1 MSDSSDPAPDPALGP
16 DAAWPERLDH
26 FLSHYVR
33 ESGLWPVL
41 FAIAAH
47 VVVILAAAMIHLA
60 RDLSPFAGLVLLLC
74 LVPSA
79 KLARHSLRTRRRGW
93 AVVVGLTWISAI
105 GLAWLAA
112 ATGVY

>member
-1 MSDSSDPAPDPALGP
+1 VSDSSNPEPSAE
-16 DAAWPERLDH
+16 AAWPERLDH

-33 ESGLWPVL
+33 ESALWPVL

-47 VVVILAAAMIHLA
+47 VVVVLAAAMIHLA
-60 RDLSPFAGLVLLLC
+60 RDLSPFAGLVVLLC
-74 LVPSA
+74 LAASV
-79 KLARHSLRTRRRGW
+79 KLARHSLCTRRRGW

-105 GLAWLAA
+105 ALAWVAD